1 MAYSSSL
8 SAFSFDGTTIPAVGN
23 IAFSFARTPM
33 DVTSIGAWNTYFID
47 GVASAAFTL
56 DVFFSHADHNKLITD
71 VMNPV
76 TSAGS
81 KPFIIT
87 LGTVGANVEKIEG
100 YCIITSWDSVAA
112 SSDVVRASF
121 SCQVTG
127 PIKFTGSANG
137 GDLVDI
143 GNAETVPT

>member
-23 IAFSFARTPM
+23 IAFSVQRTPM

-47 GVASAAFTL
+47 GVASSAFTL

-71 VMNPV
+71 ILNPT
-76 TSAGS
+76 TSSGS
-81 KPFIIT
+81 KAFVIT

-100 YCIITSWDSVAA
+100 YCIVTSWDSVAA

-127 PIKFTGSANG
+127 PIKWTGGGNG
-137 GDLVDI
+137 GDIADI
-143 GNAETVPT
+143 GGAETLPS

>member
-8 SAFSFDGTTIPAVGN
+8 SAFTFDTTVIPAVGN
-23 IAFSFARTPM
+23 IAFSLQRAPL

-71 VMNPV
+71 VLNPSS
-76 TSAGS
+76 SAGT
-81 KPFIIT
+81 KAFVIT

-100 YCIITSWDSVAA
+100 YCIVTSWDTVAA
-112 SSDVVRASF
+112 SSDVVRGSF
-121 SCQVTG
+121 SCQIVG
-127 PIKFTGSANG
+127 PIKYTGG
-137 GDLVDI
+137 GASDTADI
-143 GNAETVPT
+143 GGAETAPA

>member
-8 SAFSFDGTTIPAVGN
+8 SAFTFDATTIPAVGN
-23 IAFSFARTPM
+23 IAFSLQRTPL

-71 VMNPV
+71 VLNPAS
-76 TSAGS
+76 SAGT
-81 KPFIIT
+81 KAFQIT
-87 LGTVGANVEKIEG
+87 LGTVGANVEKITG
-100 YCIITSWDSVAA
+100 YCIVTSWDSVAA

-121 SCQVTG
+121 SCQVVG
-127 PIKFTGSANG
+127 PIVYTAGGSADTADYG
-137 GDLVDI
+137 G
-143 GNAETVPT
+143 AEVAPA